1 MSNSQAAQTHLHPL
15 ASARGSVIFG
25 VSFVIMPINWPDLVL
40 EEWQD
45 TLATLHLW
53 TQIVGKIRLKTTPLV
68 NHWWNVPLYVSARG
82 LTTSP
87 MPYGDRIFEIYFDFI
102 DHQLRI
108 DCSDGSLSELPLR
121 PQSVAEFYQEL
132 MTALHGLGF
141 DVKIWTMPVEV
152 PSPFS
157 AVREAIPFEKDSVHK
172 SYDADHVNRFW
183 RALVS
188 IDDVFKQFRA
198 RFIGKVSPVHFW
210 WGSFDH
216 AVTRFSGQVAPPR
229 EGADK
234 ITVEAY
240 SHEVISHG
248 WWPGGNGFQAAFY
261 AYAAPEPAGFGKAK
275 VKPEAAFYS
284 NDVKEFFLPYEAVRT
299 SASPEEALMDFCQST
314 YEAGANLAGWDRKTL
329 ER

>member
-1 MSNSQAAQTHLHPL
+1 
-15 ASARGSVIFG
+15 
-25 VSFVIMPINWPDLVL
+25 MPINWPNLVL

-53 TQIVGKIRLKTTPLV
+53 TQIAGKIRLKTTPLV

-87 MPYGDRIFEIYFDFI
+87 MPYGERVFEIYFDFI

-108 DCSDGSLSELPLR
+108 DCSDGALTSLDLR

-132 MTALHGLGF
+132 MTALHGLGL

-157 AVREAIPFEKDSVHK
+157 AVREAIPFEKDQVHK

-188 IDDVFKQFRA
+188 VDDVFKQFRA

-216 AVTRFSGQVAPPR
+216 AVTRFSGQAAPPR

-234 ITVEAY
+234 VTLEAY

-261 AYAAPEPAGFGKAK
+261 AYAAPEPAGFGAAK

-284 NDVKEFFLPYEAVRT
+284 NDVKEFFLPYDAVRT
-299 SASPEEALMDFCQST
+299 SASPEDALMDFCQST
-314 YEAGANLAGWDRKTL
+314 YEAAADLAGWDRKTL
-329 ER
+329 ERA